1 VDWHAR
7 FRQQAGWTQDLRMYL
22 FERARIAKGQAIL
35 EVGCGTGA
43 ILTDS
48 MLSPAAVHG
57 LDIDPF
63 QLAEAKIHAPGARLT
78 CGDALYLPFHDAV
91 FDVTFCHF
99 LLLWVKEPLKVLNEM
114 KRVTHPGGTVL
125 AIAEPDYSS
134 RVDKPD
140 SLATLGRWQTE
151 SLRLQGADPNIGAQ
165 LAELFSDA
173 GIQIIE
179 TGLLQQEERKTNIS
193 NYERD
198 LEWAVLEADL
208 QGTVSREELQRMK
221 DLDEQAWGI
230 GTRILYVPTYFA
242 YGMV

>member
-1 VDWHAR
+1 VNWHAR
-7 FRQQAGWTQDLRMYL
+7 FLQQAGWTQDLRVYL
-22 FERARIAKGQAIL
+22 FERARIAEAHAIL

-43 ILTDS
+43 VLADK

-57 LDIDPF
+57 LDFDTF
-63 QLAEAKIHAPGARLT
+63 RLREAKVNAPVARLT
-78 CGDALYLPFHDAV
+78 CGDAMYLPFHDAA

-99 LLLWVKEPLKVLNEM
+99 LLLWVQDPLKVLNEM

-140 SLATLGRWQTE
+140 SLASLGMWQSE
-151 SLRLQGADPNIGAQ
+151 SLRLQGADTNIGAR
-165 LAELFSDA
+165 LAKLFSDA

-179 TGLLQQEERKTNIS
+179 TGLLQQNSYKTNIS
-193 NYERD
+193 NYDRD

-208 QGTVSREELQRMK
+208 QGTVSKGELQRMK
-221 DLDEQAWGI
+221 NLDEQAWGM